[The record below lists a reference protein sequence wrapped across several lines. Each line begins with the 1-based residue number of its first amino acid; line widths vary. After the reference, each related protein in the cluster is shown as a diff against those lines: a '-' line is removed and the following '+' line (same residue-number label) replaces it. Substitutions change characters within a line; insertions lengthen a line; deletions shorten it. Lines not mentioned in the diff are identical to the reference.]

1 MQCCLARRQTN
12 IRVFFFNLVGKSSR
26 QNKSS
31 DTSSTVIP
39 AVQTQNMLVQTAQ
52 RWSQLSLQCKSNI
65 LQVVFLF
72 HWVALYWNSNRVSGW
87 TTNELVATVV
97 FPATAPKCRHLLWVL
112 YLFFTSSP
120 ESPNCWIIN
129 GGNIHFRVNY
139 AWRGSFYITFC
150 FTLFF
155 THSNYDWPCLLSSPS
170 GGIPFIL
177 TGELFEQSYRP
188 AAFMIAGTVNWL
200 SNFAVGLLFPFVQVG
215 HFTWAGVH
223 LEMSQPVSVGGDYWD
238 APSTLP
244 PPGICSPTRICLDS
258 TSRLSTTQN
267 RHLPCFLLF
276 CFIFF
281 SEIINSLGSLHV
293 TLRD

>member
-1 MQCCLARRQTN
+1 
-12 IRVFFFNLVGKSSR
+12 
-26 QNKSS
+26 
-31 DTSSTVIP
+31 
-39 AVQTQNMLVQTAQ
+39 MLVQW
-52 RWSQLSLQCKSNI
+52 WSQLSLQCKSNI
-65 LQVVFLF
+65 SRVLFLF

-112 YLFFTSSP
+112 YLFFTSLP

-139 AWRGSFYITFC
+139 AWRGSFCITFC

-200 SNFAVGLLFPFVQVG
+200 SNFAVGLLFPFIQVG

-223 LEMSQPVSVGGDYWD
+223 LECLNLCPWVG
-238 APSTLP
+238 TTEMP
-244 PPGICSPTRICLDS
+244 PPLSLPLESARQPESAWTQQADCQQHKTDICRVSCSSASFSFLKSLT
-258 TSRLSTTQN
+258 LSA
-267 RHLPCFLLF
+267 HYM
-276 CFIFF
+276 
-281 SEIINSLGSLHV
+281 
-293 TLRD
+293 